1 MKDDDRRIE
10 DQRFNAAL
18 GARLRALRTEYKI
31 SRDELA
37 RRADI
42 NPRFLVDVESGAKG
56 ISAQSLFKLAQALRV
71 SADVLLFD
79 GQRERLDVAGLSED
93 EKSALA
99 DLIAAMERSK
109 KL

>member
-1 MKDDDRRIE
+1 MKDDLQRLE
-10 DQRFNAAL
+10 DHRFNAAL

-42 NPRFLVDVESGAKG
+42 NPRFLSDVESGAKG

-79 GQRERLDVAGLSED
+79 GQPERLNVAGLSED

>member
-1 MKDDDRRIE
+1 MKEDTRRIE

-18 GARLRALRTEYKI
+18 GARLRALRNEFKI

-42 NPRFLVDVESGAKG
+42 NPRFLVDVENGAKG
-56 ISAQSLFKLAQALRV
+56 ISAQSLFKLAKALQV

-79 GQRERLDVAGLSED
+79 DQPERLDIAGLSSD
-93 EKSALA
+93 ERRVL
-99 DLIAAMERSK
+99 MELVAVM
-109 KL
+109 KLRGK